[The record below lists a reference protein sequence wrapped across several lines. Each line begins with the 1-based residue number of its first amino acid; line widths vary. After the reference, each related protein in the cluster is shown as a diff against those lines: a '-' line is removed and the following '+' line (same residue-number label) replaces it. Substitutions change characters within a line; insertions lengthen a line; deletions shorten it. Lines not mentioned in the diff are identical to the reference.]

1 MKLVQL
7 FCIICSLFLFTNN
20 TFAKDTEK
28 NYAEIPMEYFQGD
41 VSIHMCPIEKWD
53 TYSIKT
59 ARNDYDIA
67 NIYVNLQSNG
77 KKRTLFVTWP
87 TEENLE
93 VICNKNNMIIVTNL
107 NSNMVI
113 ISNYLLIADDYEL
126 K

>member
-53 TYSIKT
+53 TYYIKT

-93 VICNKNNMIIVTNL
+93 VICQKNNVVIVTNL
-107 NSNMVI
+107 NSNVVI
-113 ISNYLLIADDYEL
+113 ISNYLLVADDYEL